1 MNILLS
7 LISGLLG
14 VLIGSKLSQ
23 REELRKEQLSIL
35 KTLVTYRSFPAQP
48 ERITALNVITIVF
61 FNCPD
66 ICSCL
71 ENYKK
76 AQNDV
81 TDNLTVPQSFI
92 QKLSALDDAYIKLL
106 EAIARHLGYGESLSW
121 DKLKNPYIAKSY
133 IGQNGNLYWY

>member
-23 REELRKEQLSIL
+23 REELRKEKLNIL
-35 KTLVTYRSFPAQP
+35 KTLVTYRFFPGNQ
-48 ERITALNVITIVF
+48 ERVTAINVIPFVF
-61 FNCPD
+61 FKCPKV
-66 ICSCL
+66 CSCL
-71 ENYKK
+71 EDYKK
-76 AQNDV
+76 AQNDAA
-81 TDNLTVPQSFI
+81 DNFIAPQSFS
-92 QKLSALDDAYIKLL
+92 QKLSVLDDAYIKLL
-106 EAIARHLGYGESLSW
+106 EAIARHLGYGDSLSW